1 MLTRFAINGSL
12 WNVETVPQ
20 TSSYL
25 IDRTNE
31 YRVATTDPELHR
43 IFLSDELYGDFKKR
57 VLIHE
62 ITHVVLWE
70 YGIIDRIAV
79 YCYPEY
85 RIAMEEEICN
95 VLADYGEIVFNAAYK
110 ILGNEA
116 IRIVPYQME
125 RLVS

>member
-1 MLTRFAINGSL
+1 MLKRFVMNGNL
-12 WNVETVPQ
+12 WIVETVP
-20 TSSYL
+20 SSSPLL
-25 IDRTNE
+25 IDRTDE
-31 YRVATTDPELHR
+31 YRVATTDPDLHK
-43 IFLSDELYGDFKKR
+43 IFLSEDLYGSFKKR

-62 ITHVVLWE
+62 MTHVVLWE

-95 VLADYGEIVFNAAYK
+95 VLADYGEMVFRAAYSV
-110 ILGNEA
+110 LGDEA

-125 RLVS
+125 RMVA

>member
-1 MLTRFAINGSL
+1 MLTRFIMNGSL
-12 WNVETVPQ
+12 WTVETVPK

-31 YRVATTDPELHR
+31 YRVATTDPKLHK
-43 IFLSDELYGDFKKR
+43 IFLSEELYGNFRKR

-70 YGIIDRIAV
+70 YGIIDRIAI
-79 YCYPEY
+79 YCYPEF

-95 VLADYGEIVFNAAYK
+95 VLSDYGEMVFKTAYK
-110 ILGNEA
+110 VLGEGA
-116 IRIVPYQME
+116 MFAVPYEIE
-125 RLVS
+125 RLVA